1 MAGFNGD
8 SFVSR
13 GGGLFGALLG
23 YPMSYGLG
31 NTVKAQKPTL
41 VFNLCTSF
49 SLAVII
55 AIYNNETEIKTAEP
69 PKIP

>member
-1 MAGFNGD
+1 MYHNVQA
-8 SFVSR
+8 R
-13 GGGLFGALLG
+13 
-23 YPMSYGLG
+23 